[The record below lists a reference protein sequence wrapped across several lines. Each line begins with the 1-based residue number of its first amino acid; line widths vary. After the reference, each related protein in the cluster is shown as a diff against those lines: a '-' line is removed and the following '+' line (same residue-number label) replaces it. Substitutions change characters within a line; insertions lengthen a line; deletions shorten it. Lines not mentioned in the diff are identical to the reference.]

1 MQTEENQPQPQLQP
15 QSFGEKMVTKVRHSP
30 TIRLFLI
37 GILILILLI
46 PSGMIQSLIYERQTN
61 HDSAVNEISDKWGR
75 DQTITGP
82 ILAIPY
88 TEMRVDN
95 GKTYAVKTYAY
106 YLPDNLQISGDMAS
120 EKKHRGIYEAV
131 LYTTKLRVKGDFGKD
146 FMNVIPAL
154 PSNANLAEARL
165 LVGVSDVR
173 GIRNKVTT
181 KWDSATLEAE
191 PGVVD
196 EILSS
201 GISFPLNNVN
211 YNAGGAFD
219 FELELAGSQS
229 LYFTPVGKNNIIN
242 VASNWPGPS
251 FDGAFLPTNHKEDDK
266 GFKAEWKVLELNR
279 NFVHHW
285 NGGNENLRGSDFGVK
300 MWIAADQYQKTHRS
314 VKYCVLFIS
323 LTFIFYFIIELKARI
338 SVHPVQ
344 YLLIGLAISIFY
356 LLLLSL
362 SEWMEFN
369 TSYFISAAA
378 VTTLVSLFSVSV
390 LSSRLYSVMA
400 GVVQVLLYVF
410 LFTTLQLEDL
420 SLLIGSIG
428 LFLTLA
434 ILMYFSRRLNREE
447 DSMPQSS

>member
-1 MQTEENQPQPQLQP
+1 MQIENPS
-15 QSFGEKMVTKVRHSP
+15 QSFGEKMVTKVRQSP
-30 TIRLFLI
+30 TIRLMLI

-46 PSGMIQSLIYERQTN
+46 PSSMIQGLIYERQTS
-61 HDSAVNEISDKWGR
+61 HDGAVNEISDKWGR

-88 TEMRVDN
+88 LETRIGEQ
-95 GKTYAVKTYAY
+95 GKTYTVKTYAY
-106 YLPDNLQISGDMAS
+106 YLPDNLQVSGNMSS

-131 LYTTKLRVKGDFGKD
+131 LYTTKLKVKGDFDKN
-146 FMNVIPAL
+146 FMNVMPAL
-154 PSNANLAEARL
+154 PGNANLAEAKI
-165 LVGVSDVR
+165 LVGISDVR
-173 GIRNKVTT
+173 GIRNKVAMQWNGTT
-181 KWDSATLEAE
+181 LNAE

-196 EILSS
+196 EILNS
-201 GISFPLNNVN
+201 GINFPMNNLSYGEGGSFE
-211 YNAGGAFD
+211 FD
-219 FELELAGSQS
+219 LELAGSQS
-229 LYFTPVGKNNIIN
+229 LYFTPVGKNNMIN
-242 VASNWPGPS
+242 IASNWPDPS
-251 FDGAFLPTNHKEDDK
+251 FDGAFLPANRTVNKD
-266 GFKAEWKVLELNR
+266 GFKADWKVLELNR
-279 NFVHHW
+279 NILHHC
-285 NGGNENLRGSDFGVK
+285 NGENEKLRDSDFGVK
-300 MWIAADQYQKTHRS
+300 MKIAADQYQKTHRS

-323 LTFIFYFIIELKARI
+323 LTFIFFFIIELKARI

-369 TSYFISAAA
+369 VSYFISAAA
-378 VTTLVSLFSVSV
+378 VTTLISLFSISV
-390 LSSRLYSVMA
+390 LSNKLYSAMA
-400 GVVQVLLYVF
+400 AVIQVLLYLF

-447 DSMPQSS
+447 DSLPQGQ

>member
-1 MQTEENQPQPQLQP
+1 MQIENPS
-15 QSFGEKMVTKVRHSP
+15 QSFGEKMVTKVRQSP
-30 TIRLFLI
+30 TIRLMLI

-46 PSGMIQSLIYERQTN
+46 PSSMIQGLIYERQTS
-61 HDSAVNEISDKWGR
+61 HDGAVNEISDKWGR

-88 TEMRVDN
+88 LETRIGEQ
-95 GKTYAVKTYAY
+95 GKTYTVKTYAY
-106 YLPDNLQISGDMAS
+106 YLPDNLQVSGNMSS

-131 LYTTKLRVKGDFGKD
+131 LYTTKLKVKGDFDKD
-146 FMNVIPAL
+146 FMNVMPAL
-154 PSNANLAEARL
+154 PGNANLAEAKI
-165 LVGVSDVR
+165 LVGITDVR
-173 GIRNKVTT
+173 GIRNKVAMQWNDTMLN
-181 KWDSATLEAE
+181 AQ

-196 EILSS
+196 EILNN
-201 GISFPLNNVN
+201 GINFPMNNLSYGEGGSFE
-211 YNAGGAFD
+211 FD
-219 FELELAGSQS
+219 LELAGSQS
-229 LYFTPVGKNNIIN
+229 LYFTPVGKNNMIDI
-242 VASNWPGPS
+242 ASNWPDPS
-251 FDGAFLPTNHKEDDK
+251 FDGAFLPANRTVNKD
-266 GFKAEWKVLELNR
+266 GFKADWKVLELNR
-279 NFVHHW
+279 NIVHHW
-285 NGGNENLRGSDFGVK
+285 NGENEKLRDSDFGVK
-300 MWIAADQYQKTHRS
+300 MKIAADQYQKTHRS

-323 LTFIFYFIIELKARI
+323 LTFIFFFIIELKARI

-369 TSYFISAAA
+369 VSYFISAAA
-378 VTTLVSLFSVSV
+378 VTTLISLFSISV
-390 LSSRLYSVMA
+390 LGNKLYSAMA
-400 GVVQVLLYVF
+400 AVIQVLLYLF

-447 DSMPQSS
+447 DSLPQGQ